1 MFYQYGKRF
10 LSNRLDPNLSTDSTP
25 FLNNFFLFNIYLL
38 YIYVILIYL
47 IAMKKIKIY
56 AILAL
61 VAGAIACKKTP
72 PPVGKF
78 KI

>member
-1 MFYQYGKRF
+1 
-10 LSNRLDPNLSTDSTP
+10 
-25 FLNNFFLFNIYLL
+25 
-38 YIYVILIYL
+38 
-47 IAMKKIKIY
+47 MKKIKIY